1 MERAIM
7 AISSTDIAKAA
18 EALNR
23 HPELT
28 PAARRV
34 GLELLSHV
42 DRATGTAWPSEARM
56 AAALGYDV
64 RTVRRGKAELL
75 KLKLLSWKRRGTSWA
90 GRTPLYAFAWERLLD
105 LATTIKVK
113 MKAAYD
119 AARVRTSRTSKPS
132 PAEKQSTEIKT
143 LSPENR
149 PQMTRPLPAVGRTFL
164 PTYLSQVLNK
174 ASGSG
179 FWPAPGTPQGQVLT
193 DQQLN
198 AKAHSRLWEGLKG
211 LSQHHYTQLM
221 DLLTPE
227 HEAEAV
233 KAERFGPGT
242 GIDMLK
248 TILERRAMA

>member
-1 MERAIM
+1 MGITA
-7 AISSTDIAKAA
+7 TDIAKAA

-113 MKAAYD
+113 VKAACN
-119 AARVRTSRTSKPS
+119 AARARTSVASKPS
-132 PAEKQSTEIKT
+132 PAEKQSAEIKT
-143 LSPENR
+143 PPPENR
-149 PQMTRPLPAVGRTFL
+149 PQMTTPRPAVGRTIS
-164 PTYLSQVLNK
+164 PGYLTQFLNK

-179 FWPAPGTPQGQVLT
+179 FWKAPGTPQGQVLT
-193 DQQLN
+193 DQQLDGRAQTRIYDALN
-198 AKAHSRLWEGLKG
+198 ALGHAAMMQFFNHPDAA
-211 LSQHHYTQLM
+211 QL
-221 DLLTPE
+221 
-227 HEAEAV
+227 EADAI
-233 KAERFGPGT
+233 KAERFSPAQGRSGLAIIAT
-242 GIDMLK
+242 RINS
-248 TILERRAMA
+248 T